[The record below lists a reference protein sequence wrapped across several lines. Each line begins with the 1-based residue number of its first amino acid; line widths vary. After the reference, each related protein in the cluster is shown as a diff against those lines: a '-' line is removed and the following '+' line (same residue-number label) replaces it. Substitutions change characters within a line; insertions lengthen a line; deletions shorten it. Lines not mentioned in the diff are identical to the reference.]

1 MTKNIIICG
10 GGVIGGSTAYHLAK
24 AGAQV
29 TIIEKDGIAA
39 GASGGAAG
47 LLSRPSVTNRT
58 PLYELQKLGFA
69 MHVELSKILP
79 EEAGFDYDFAFSSRA
94 HIATNL
100 EEKQN
105 LEHLIDEYHK
115 SQREA
120 EWLDSDILQK
130 TTNWIDGEQVL
141 GAAVLPGSASVD
153 AYRYTLALYTATERM
168 GGIVK
173 SGEVTKLI
181 YEDQKIQA
189 VEVGSQRIEADT
201 VLIAMG
207 PWSKMLEGDISQ
219 PIPVQPLK
227 GQILKLRPKNP
238 VQMYG
243 FNYDGNYCVAKN
255 PEVIVAGTTEEDA
268 GFDTGITRSARDQ
281 ILEFALNF
289 SASLENAE
297 LIEQTACLRPLSQ
310 DGLPLMGEVETI
322 KGLYISTGHGRQGI
336 LLSPSSGLAMS
347 ELILNGKT
355 NSIDLSAFNPNRF
368 IS

>member
-1 MTKNIIICG
+1 MPKNIIICG

-58 PLYELQKLGFA
+58 PLYELQKLGFS

-94 HIATNL
+94 HIATNIQ
-100 EEKQN
+100 EKQN
-105 LEHLIDEYHK
+105 LIDEYQK
-115 SQREA
+115 SQLEA
-120 EWLDSDILQK
+120 EWLNSDMLQK

-141 GAAVLPGSASVD
+141 GAVVLPGSASVD

-168 GGIVK
+168 GGVIQ
-173 SGEVTKLI
+173 SGEVTKI
-181 YEDQKIQA
+181 IHADQQIQA
-189 VEVGSQRIEADT
+189 VEVGSQKIEADT
-201 VLIAMG
+201 VIIAMG
-207 PWSKMLEGDISQ
+207 PWSKMLESDISQ
-219 PIPVQPLK
+219 SIPVQPLK
-227 GQILKLRPKNP
+227 GQILKLRPENP

-243 FNYDGNYCVAKN
+243 FSYEGNYCVAKN
-255 PEVIVAGTTEEDA
+255 PEVIVAGTTEENV

-289 SASLENAE
+289 SASLKNAE

-310 DGLPLMGEVETI
+310 DGLPLMGEIESI
-322 KGLYISTGHGRQGI
+322 KGLYIIG
-336 LLSPSSGLAMS
+336 
-347 ELILNGKT
+347 NV
-355 NSIDLSAFNPNRF
+355 
-368 IS
+368 

>member
-1 MTKNIIICG
+1 MTKRIIICG
-10 GGVIGGSTAYHLAK
+10 GGVIGGSVAYHLAK
-24 AGAQV
+24 AGAEV
-29 TIIEKDGIAA
+29 TIVEKDGIAA

-58 PLYELQKLGFA
+58 PLYELQKLGFS
-69 MHVELSKILP
+69 MHLELSKTLP
-79 EEAGFDYDFAFSSRA
+79 EEAGFGYDFAFSSRA
-94 HIATNL
+94 HIATNIL
-100 EEKQN
+100 EKQD
-105 LEHLIDEYHK
+105 LENLIDEYQK
-115 SQREA
+115 SQLDA
-120 EWLDSDILQK
+120 EWLSAETLQETSD
-130 TTNWIDGEQVL
+130 WIDGERIL

-181 YEDQKIQA
+181 HADRQIQA

-207 PWSKMLEGDISQ
+207 PWSKMFENDISQ

-227 GQILKLRPKNP
+227 GQILKLRPENP
-238 VQMYG
+238 VKMYG

-255 PEVIVAGTTEEDA
+255 PEVIVAGTTEENA

-289 SASLENAE
+289 SAYLENAE

-310 DGLPLMGEVETI
+310 DGLPLMGEVESI
-322 KGLYISTGHGRQGI
+322 QGLYIATGHGRQGI

-347 ELILNGKT
+347 ELILTGKST
-355 NSIDLSAFNPNRF
+355 SVDLAAFDPNRF
-368 IS
+368 AR